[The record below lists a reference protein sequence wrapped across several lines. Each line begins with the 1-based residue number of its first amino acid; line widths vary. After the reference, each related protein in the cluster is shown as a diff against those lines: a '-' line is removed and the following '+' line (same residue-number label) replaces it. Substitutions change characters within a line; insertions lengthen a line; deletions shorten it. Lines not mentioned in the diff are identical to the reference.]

1 MTLYD
6 RIDWMRNIM
15 LKSLFIIIVLA
26 ATAVSCNGAP
36 EFELAGREM
45 FEGPPRDAGF
55 FHWGPVI
62 TDAKG
67 MILSGGSAIMV
78 IPVGTPL
85 NEGITIQLDGE
96 PLDIETIVST
106 AWVAVKGI
114 GLVAV
119 DLSDLTSPRSRMA
132 WSIQDIRSCE
142 ALGRYLIVNSDKS
155 GLFLFDLKN
164 IPFDE
169 APLLLSHLP
178 DTAPGA
184 HLYNWANLVAA
195 VSGREVTLLKLNTR
209 PAELKVL
216 SRIEAPA
223 EITKTGMSRGV
234 VLHLLSDDGELYRYD
249 LEDPLSP
256 VQIPSLPEKN
266 ISDFCIGRESAMA
279 LLKSG
284 KIVPFPALH
293 SRNGAENEV
302 HPDPQYSLMI
312 GEGITSSPSFPGS
325 SIRYVRDGFITFGQ
339 GTGFNF
345 YEFDGK
351 YTKAAGNIPMKG
363 FAIELTVSGKYIY
376 LANGRDGLRIGR
388 IDQEGSVE
396 WTGHVQTEEARDVAI
411 EDDILVLVDGKGGAR
426 FYRLTVPDSPSLIST
441 WESLSYLSAVKVR
454 AGRAYFA
461 GGLRGVEV
469 VDFTDPAAPSLV
481 WSEKLSEVRGVEVD
495 DDHLYV
501 ADGFEGFRIY
511 SLAGSVPKLVSIMDT
526 PGWVSDLFVSGDILY
541 IADGQRGFMTVDI
554 SDRNGPAKLGR
565 IEIGAIARTLHVRG
579 NTAFIAT
586 QILGI
591 TAIDVSDPRKPL
603 VTARYRT
610 VDDARG
616 VFSDGTFVYLASGSG
631 GLYIFRY

>member
-26 ATAVSCNGAP
+26 AAAVSCSGAP
-36 EFELAGREM
+36 EFELVEREL
-45 FEGPPRDAGF
+45 FEGPPRDARLIQ
-55 FHWGPVI
+55 WGPGNSGKMGVI
-62 TDAKG
+62 LLG
-67 MILSGGSAIMV
+67 GGGVMI
-78 IPVGTPL
+78 IPVNDEEVMIP
-85 NEGITIQLDGE
+85 LDGI
-96 PLDIETIVST
+96 PLDAGIVGT
-106 AWVAVKGI
+106 NAWVAVRGI
-114 GLVAV
+114 GLVGI
-119 DLSDLTSPRSRMA
+119 DLSDHSAPKSWTAIEME
-132 WSIQDIRSCE
+132 DIRS
-142 ALGRYLIVNSDKS
+142 LNSIGRFIAVSSDKT
-155 GLFLFDLKN
+155 GQYLFDAKML
-164 IPFDE
+164 PFGE
-169 APLLLSHLP
+169 TPRLLTHLEN
-178 DTAPGA
+178 TAPGTI
-184 HLYNWANLVAA
+184 LTSTGRSITA
-195 VSGREVTLLKLNTR
+195 VKGRE
-209 PAELKVL
+209 AVL
-216 SRIEAPA
+216 MLIDKDDHQLETCSSITAPA
-223 EITKTGMSRGV
+223 EITRAVESVWGT
-234 VLHLLSDDGELYRYD
+234 LHILTRDGEVLRYD
-249 LEDPLSP
+249 VTDPHHP

-266 ISDFCIGRESAMA
+266 VSDLYLRRNGGLA
-279 LLKSG
+279 LLESG
-284 KIVPFPALH
+284 HIVPFHLPG
-293 SRNGAENEV
+293 SQERMGGPV
-302 HPDPQYSLMI
+302 SQDPQYSLMH
-312 GEGITSSPSFPGS
+312 GEGMTRSPSFPGS
-325 SIRYVRDGFITFGQ
+325 SIRYIKGGFITFGPDA
-339 GTGFNF
+339 GFNF
-345 YEFDGK
+345 YEYEKGVA
-351 YTKAAGNIPMKG
+351 KAAGNIPMKG
-363 FAIELTVSGKYIY
+363 FAIELTVSGDYIY

-469 VDFTDPAAPSLV
+469 VDFTDPASPSLV
-481 WSEKLSEVRGVEVD
+481 WREKLSEVRGIEVD

-554 SDRNGPAKLGR
+554 SDRNAPAKLGR

-579 NTAFIAT
+579 KTAFIAT
-586 QILGI
+586 QTLGI

-603 VTARYRT
+603 VAARYRT